1 MRGDEMNDTDIRLV
15 EALKVDDRPP
25 TADEI
30 KRQRDQLLTL
40 IETQPK
46 DDSTRSRERTP
57 RSLFCRFPL
66 VAAFGVAILV
76 VGIVVSVVAVRP
88 AVAQIEVEQV
98 DGFYEITI
106 IELGEDTSRIESEL
120 ESLGVDITFDFI
132 PVSPSLEGD
141 LVGVGAGGLAS
152 EIEQVIDP
160 DTGQLTMLRVPVQW
174 GGQGL
179 VQLGRPA
186 QSGETYVASAS
197 PLASGEALDDVTCG
211 AIFNQPI
218 QDVNQLLSD
227 RGFDTDIRWDHEG
240 VSESLTVEE
249 ASGMLVV
256 EVGYTAPD
264 VIQVWVDTTPA
275 AITDEFLNEAVGS
288 C

>member
-1 MRGDEMNDTDIRLV
+1 V

-25 TADEI
+25 TSEEI
-30 KRQRDQLLTL
+30 KRQRNQLLTL
-40 IETQPK
+40 IEAQPT
-46 DDSTRSRERTP
+46 DAPTRDRERTP
-57 RSLFCRFPL
+57 RSLIRRFPQA
-66 VAAFGVAILV
+66 AAFGVAILI
-76 VGIVVSVVAVRP
+76 VGIVVSVVAARP

-106 IELGEDTSRIESEL
+106 IELGEDTSRVESEL

-141 LVGVGAGGLAS
+141 LAGVGVGGLDR
-152 EIEQVIDP
+152 EIEQVIDSE
-160 DTGQLTMLRVPVQW
+160 TGQLTMLRVPIQW

-186 QSGETYVASAS
+186 QSGETYVAAAS
-197 PLASGEALDDVTCG
+197 PLASGEALDDVACD

-218 QDVNQLLSD
+218 ENVNELLSE
-227 RGFDTDIRWDHEG
+227 RGFDTDIRWDHDG
-240 VSESLTVEE
+240 VSESVTDEG

-256 EVGYTAPD
+256 QVGYTAPD
-264 VIQVWVDTTPA
+264 VIEVWVDTTPA
-275 AITDEFLNEAVGS
+275 AITDESLNEAVGR